1 MNTSQTIRVML
12 VDDHN
17 VVRSGLAT
25 FLRAYEDLELVG
37 EARNGVEAVN
47 LCHRYKPDVILMD
60 LMMPEMDGIAATR
73 AILAD
78 YPDIKIIAMTSF
90 DEEELVHGVL
100 AAGAISYLLK
110 NVTSDELAKAI
121 RDAVSGR
128 STLSPEAA
136 RVLVQATRPTEQPW
150 LELTEREMEALHLV
164 VQGQSNRQIADA
176 PTSAA
181 SSPSCRSP
189 AGRRPSRMRSD
200 IKSFLYKRNILLLLG
215 QQGFDGWLRAQ
226 SACNHLR
233 NST

>member
-25 FLRAYEDLELVG
+25 FLKAYDDLELVG
-37 EARNGVEAVN
+37 EARNGLEAVN
-47 LCHRYKPDVILMD
+47 LCHQKKPDVILMD

-78 YPDIKIIAMTSF
+78 YPDTNIIAMTSF
-90 DEEELVHGVL
+90 EDEELVQGVL

-110 NVTSDELAKAI
+110 NVTSDELARAI

-136 RVLVQATRPTEQPW
+136 RVLVQATRPTKQP
-150 LELTEREMEALHLV
+150 LFDLTEREREVLNLV
-164 VQGQSNRQIADA
+164 VQGHSNQQIAETLVISLA
-176 PTSAA
+176 TVKAHI
-181 SSPSCRSP
+181 SSILSKLQVS
-189 AGRRPSRMRSD
+189 SRAEAITFA
-200 IKSFLYKRNILLLLG
+200 IKNKLVTL
-215 QQGFDGWLRAQ
+215 
-226 SACNHLR
+226 
-233 NST
+233 

>member
-1 MNTSQTIRVML
+1 MNASQTPQTIRVML

-37 EARNGVEAVN
+37 EAKNGLEALN
-47 LCHRYKPDVILMD
+47 LCRKKKPDVILMD

-78 YPDIKIIAMTSF
+78 YPEIKIIAITSF
-90 DEEELVHGVL
+90 EDEQLVQGVL

-121 RDAVSGR
+121 REAVSGR

-136 RVLVQATRPTEQPW
+136 RVLVQATRPTKQT
-150 LELTEREMEALHLV
+150 LYDLTEREMEVLNLV
-164 VQGQSNRQIADA
+164 VQGQSNQQIAEA
-176 PTSAA
+176 LFISVATVKAHISSILSKLQVSSRSEASAYA
-181 SSPSCRSP
+181 
-189 AGRRPSRMRSD
+189 
-200 IKSFLYKRNILLLLG
+200 IKHKIVSL
-215 QQGFDGWLRAQ
+215 
-226 SACNHLR
+226 
-233 NST
+233 

>member
-25 FLRAYEDLELVG
+25 FLRAYDDLELVG
-37 EARNGVEAVN
+37 EAKNGLEALN
-47 LCHRYKPDVILMD
+47 LCHQKKPDVILMD

-78 YPDIKIIAMTSF
+78 YPEIKIIAMTSF
-90 DEEELVHGVL
+90 EEEELVQGVL

-121 RDAVSGR
+121 REAVSGR

-136 RVLVQATRPTEQPW
+136 RVLVQATRPTKQP
-150 LELTEREMEALHLV
+150 LFDLTEREREVLNLV
-164 VQGQSNRQIADA
+164 VQGHSNQQIAEA
-176 PTSAA
+176 LVISLATVKAHI
-181 SSPSCRSP
+181 SSILSKLQVS
-189 AGRRPSRMRSD
+189 SRAEAIAYA
-200 IKSFLYKRNILLLLG
+200 IKHKIVSL
-215 QQGFDGWLRAQ
+215 
-226 SACNHLR
+226 
-233 NST
+233 

>member
-25 FLRAYEDLELVG
+25 FLKAYDDLELVG
-37 EARNGVEAVN
+37 EARNGLEAVN
-47 LCHRYKPDVILMD
+47 LCHQKKPDVILMD

-78 YPDIKIIAMTSF
+78 YPDTNIIAMTSF
-90 DEEELVHGVL
+90 EDEELVQGVL

-136 RVLVQATRPTEQPW
+136 RVLVQATRPTKQP
-150 LELTEREMEALHLV
+150 LFDLTEREREVLNLV
-164 VQGQSNRQIADA
+164 VQGHSNQQIAETLVISLA
-176 PTSAA
+176 TVKAHI
-181 SSPSCRSP
+181 SSILSKLQVS
-189 AGRRPSRMRSD
+189 SRAEAITFA
-200 IKSFLYKRNILLLLG
+200 IKNKLVTL
-215 QQGFDGWLRAQ
+215 
-226 SACNHLR
+226 
-233 NST
+233 

>member
-1 MNTSQTIRVML
+1 MNTPQIIQVML

-37 EARNGVEAVN
+37 EAKNGLEALN
-47 LCHRYKPDVILMD
+47 LCHKKQPDVILMD
-60 LMMPEMDGIAATR
+60 LLMPEMDGIAATR

-90 DEEELVHGVL
+90 EDEELVQGVL

-136 RVLVQATRPTEQPW
+136 RVLVQATRPTKQP
-150 LELTEREMEALHLV
+150 LFDLTEREREVLNLV
-164 VQGQSNRQIADA
+164 VQGYSNQHIADA
-176 PTSAA
+176 MVISLATVKAHV
-181 SSPSCRSP
+181 SSILSKLQVS
-189 AGRRPSRMRSD
+189 SRAEAIAYA
-200 IKSFLYKRNILLLLG
+200 IKHKLVSI
-215 QQGFDGWLRAQ
+215 
-226 SACNHLR
+226 
-233 NST
+233 